1 MEIGVNGVCG
11 VLVLGHVEVANNRG
25 LAIAITLHQLTEE
38 ENARVHS
45 DKEIDCAVI
54 KVVQVPM
61 I

>member
-1 MEIGVNGVCG
+1 MNGASGVH
-11 VLVLGHVEVANNRG
+11 VLGHVEEANSRG
-25 LAIAITLHQLTEE
+25 LANAITLHQLTEE

-45 DKEIDCAVI
+45 DKVIDCAVI

>member
-1 MEIGVNGVCG
+1 MEIGVNGASG
-11 VLVLGHVEVANNRG
+11 VHVLGHVEVANNRG
-25 LAIAITLHQLTEE
+25 HANATTLHQLTEE

-45 DKEIDCAVI
+45 DKEIDCAII